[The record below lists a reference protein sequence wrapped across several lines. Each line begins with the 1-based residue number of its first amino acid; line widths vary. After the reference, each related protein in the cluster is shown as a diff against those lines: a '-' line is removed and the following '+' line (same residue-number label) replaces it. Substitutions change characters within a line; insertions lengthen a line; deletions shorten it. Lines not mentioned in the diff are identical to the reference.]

1 MGRIVSR
8 LALAVLVAALTGC
21 TEPVVLHAFVD
32 PPRGHVP
39 YAARIVC
46 SSLPGTYTVELPD
59 GTAITSKE
67 HEFDVVVDRL
77 EWEARVTWTDGHQV
91 RVENIAAQGTNA
103 PPLILAPR
111 LNGDAYQGV
120 MRPREATLIDFTH
133 HPGGLSGPE
142 SGVVYDG
149 AWRVAS
155 IRVEAEGKVL
165 CGAIMEDCVYTPP
178 WEEGVFHALYHGQVW
193 ANACLVYPLFTAE
206 IASNGR
212 PYAPE
217 ALPGY
222 SFDGARNRNL
232 LLGVEFPEQTAV
244 VRVVVEDD
252 WARQTSA
259 SFPFKVAATSFW
271 DWPGDEGSPGYPY
284 YDKPTRFKDAV
295 FFVSSRTDAYY
306 YRRGCA
312 EVCGIPGPDRI
323 YFANEDNAETA
334 GKRRSPSCSGY

>member
-8 LALAVLVAALTGC
+8 LALAVLLAALTGC

-32 PPRGHVP
+32 PPRGNVP
-39 YAARIVC
+39 YAAHIVC
-46 SSLPGTYTVELPD
+46 TSLPGTYTYELPD

-67 HEFDVVVDRL
+67 SQLDVTIDQL
-77 EWEARVTWTDGHQV
+77 AWTARVTWTDGHQV
-91 RVENIAAQGTNA
+91 RVEDVAAQGTNA

-149 AWRVAS
+149 AWRVTS
-155 IRVEAEGKVL
+155 IHVEAEGKVL

-178 WEEGVFHALYHGQVW
+178 WEAGAYHALYRGQVW
-193 ANACLVYPLFTAE
+193 ENACLVYPLYTTE
-206 IASNGR
+206 LASNGR

-222 SFDGARNRNL
+222 IYDGARNRNV
-232 LLGVEFPEQTAV
+232 LLGVEFPEQTAAII
-244 VRVVVEDD
+244 VVVEDD
-252 WARQTSA
+252 WGRQTSA
-259 SFPFKVAATSFW
+259 SFPFKVAATLFW
-271 DWPGDEGSPGYPY
+271 DWGGSDPDDPH
-284 YDKPTRFKDAV
+284 DKPTLFKNAA
-295 FFVSSRTDAYY
+295 FFVSSQADSFY
-306 YRRGCA
+306 YRRNCP

-323 YFANEDNAETA
+323 YFLSEENAEAA

>member
-1 MGRIVSR
+1 MGRIVGR
-8 LALAVLVAALTGC
+8 LAAAVLLAALAGC
-21 TEPVVLHAFVD
+21 TEPVELRAFVD

-46 SSLPGTYTVELPD
+46 SSLPGTYTYELPD

-67 HEFDVVVDRL
+67 HEFDVLVDRL
-77 EWEARVTWTDGHQV
+77 EWEASVTWTDGRQV

-155 IRVEAEGKVL
+155 VRVEAEGKTV
-165 CGAIMEDCVYTPP
+165 CGAVMGDCVYTPP
-178 WEEGVFHALYHGQVW
+178 WEDGVFHALYHGHVW
-193 ANACLVYPLFTAE
+193 ENACLIYPLFTAE
-206 IASNGR
+206 LAPNGL

-217 ALPGY
+217 PLPGY
-222 SFDGARNRNL
+222 TFDGARNRNL
-232 LLGVEFPEQTAV
+232 LLNVEFPEQTAV
-244 VRVVVEDD
+244 VSVVVEDD
-252 WARQTSA
+252 WGRRTSA
-259 SFPFKVAATSFW
+259 SFPFQVAATTFSNL
-271 DWPGDEGSPGYPY
+271 DDPY
-284 YDKPTRFKDAV
+284 HTNPALFKNAV
-295 FFVSSRTDAYY
+295 FFVSSRTDPYY
-306 YRRGCA
+306 HRRKCP
-312 EVCGIPGPDRI
+312 EVCSIPGPDRL
-323 YFANEDNAETA
+323 YFASEANAEA
-334 GKRRSPSCSGY
+334 VGKRLSPGCPDN